1 MLVVVAWRFFWCLG
15 LVGWWYPPPSKE
27 KLAEWVSND
36 LHSHN
41 NQRQDRK
48 ASRQTS
54 ERFGLGKCKLERA
67 SGQTSSKDFF
77 QAISRQFVHMH
88 KHFIDL
94 INMSIHWEQA
104 KGKAQLIESVD
115 GMEGVD
121 TRKKYLR
128 GYYRTE
134 SFQTSLWHLIV
145 SQMWTVICS
154 IDSLLIRK
162 VRRSLGVS
170 SGWELGGSI
179 LDTVNMKSPW
189 NSPKLTSRWNG
200 KERMTS

>member
-1 MLVVVAWRFFWCLG
+1 
-15 LVGWWYPPPSKE
+15 
-27 KLAEWVSND
+27 
-36 LHSHN
+36 
-41 NQRQDRK
+41 
-48 ASRQTS
+48 
-54 ERFGLGKCKLERA
+54 
-67 SGQTSSKDFF
+67 
-77 QAISRQFVHMH
+77 MH

-145 SQMWTVICS
+145 SQM
-154 IDSLLIRK
+154 
-162 VRRSLGVS
+162 
-170 SGWELGGSI
+170 
-179 LDTVNMKSPW
+179 
-189 NSPKLTSRWNG
+189 
-200 KERMTS
+200 